1 LQVFYPINKNLQTHN
16 FKEKIMKRFLTFGF
30 FTVFLGISLLG
41 CTSNHQNTSNSVN
54 LSRSA
59 ANENTAAVNASNTAA
74 VVNAN
79 GNMETGAISSNSMSS
94 NTLSATGGATPTDV
108 NGFMMRAAE
117 GGMAEI
123 ETGKMAAAKAQNP
136 EVKQFGQQMIADH
149 TRSNNELKTLAGKK
163 NVTLPTDL
171 DPMHKAMA
179 QKLNGLSGAEF
190 DKEYMRGQVEDHE
203 RTVALFQAQADNGTD
218 AEAKALAAKT
228 LPNLKMHLEM
238 ARKINDKLK

>member
-1 LQVFYPINKNLQTHN
+1 
-16 FKEKIMKRFLTFGF
+16 MKRFLTFGF
-30 FTVFLGISLLG
+30 FAVFLAVSLFG

-54 LSRSA
+54 LSRSSTNA
-59 ANENTAAVNASNTAA
+59 ATANSNTAA

-79 GNMETGAISSNSMSS
+79 SNMETGAMNSNSMGSNSMS
-94 NTLSATGGATPTDV
+94 ATGAATPTDV

-123 ETGKMAAAKAQNP
+123 EAGKMAAAKAQNP

-149 TRSNNELKTLAGKK
+149 TRANNELKTLAGKK
-163 NVTLPTDL
+163 NITLPTDL

-179 QKLNGLSGAEF
+179 QKLSGLSGAEF

-203 RTVALFQAQADNGTD
+203 RTVALFQAQTDNGTD

-238 ARKINDKLK
+238 ARKISGNLK